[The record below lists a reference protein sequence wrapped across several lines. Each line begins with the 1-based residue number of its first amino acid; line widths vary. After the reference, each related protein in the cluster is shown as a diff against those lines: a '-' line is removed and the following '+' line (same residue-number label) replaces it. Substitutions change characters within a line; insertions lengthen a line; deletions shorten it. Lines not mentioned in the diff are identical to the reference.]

1 MTTLFLVHLV
11 FDFKLVLHVVNGPSP
26 FFLLREKSIYQISK
40 FNLETRRKFS
50 IHLTKH
56 SAEFFAVLKCV
67 NFYPS

>member
-11 FDFKLVLHVVNGPSP
+11 FDFKLVLNVVNSPRP
-26 FFLLREKSIYQISK
+26 FFLFRKKSIYQISK

-67 NFYPS
+67 DFDPT